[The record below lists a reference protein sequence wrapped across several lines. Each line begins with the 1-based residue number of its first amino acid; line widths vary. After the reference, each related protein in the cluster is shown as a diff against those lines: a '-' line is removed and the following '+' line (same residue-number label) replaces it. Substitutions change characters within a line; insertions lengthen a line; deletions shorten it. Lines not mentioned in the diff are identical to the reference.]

1 MTDLILAASSS
12 GSGGGAG
19 GGSWLTGLIDWTVS
33 LMDVI
38 GPVGAGIGIALEN
51 IFPPIPSEIILPVA
65 GLTAARGSFT
75 LVEALVWTIAG
86 SVVGA
91 LLLYGL
97 GRLLGADRLRKVA
110 HWIPL
115 VKVEDVDKTIAWFEK
130 HGGKAVFFG
139 RMLPIFRSLISI
151 PAGVS
156 KMPVWRFTLLTAAGS
171 AIWNTIFVLAGFFLG
186 EKWHIVEQY
195 AGILQWVVIGVVAV
209 AVVWFVVVRVRAA
222 VRTKQWQEPGD

>member
-1 MTDLILAASSS
+1 
-12 GSGGGAG
+12 
-19 GGSWLTGLIDWTVS
+19 
-33 LMDVI
+33 
-38 GPVGAGIGIALEN
+38 VGAGIGIALEN

-97 GRLLGADRLRKVA
+97 GRLLGADRLRKAA

-130 HGGKAVFFG
+130 HGGKAVFLG

-156 KMPVWRFTLLTAAGS
+156 KMPVWRFTLLTAACS

-195 AGILQWVVIGVVAV
+195 AGILQWIVIGVVAAV
-209 AVVWFVVVRVRAA
+209 VVWFVVVRVRAA